1 MSSQISAAAKTT
13 DVLIIGAGPF
23 GICLAAHV
31 QQLGLDY
38 LMVGK
43 PMEFWKKNMPAGM
56 YLRSACDWHLD
67 VSGVYTIERY
77 LEEQGLKPADVEPLS
92 LDFYLTYVQWF
103 LEQTQLK
110 NLPEYVQQLSRDED
124 GDFIARLEDGT
135 QIRAKQVAMAIG
147 FKYFVHFPADLLA
160 LLPEGRYTHTCDF
173 VELQQMRDKVCLILG
188 GRQSAFEWAALLAEA
203 GAREVHLAYRHD
215 TPAFVEAD
223 WSWVNKIIDG
233 MADNPGWYRNLS
245 EAEKKEVGH
254 RLWAEGRLKLEPWLK
269 DRIAMDHVHL
279 WPNTQ
284 VASSAILPDGTLEL
298 QLDSGK
304 QIQVDQII
312 LATGYKAAIEN
323 VPFLK
328 TGNLLA
334 QLEVENGFPRLD
346 ETFQSN
352 IPGLFITSLPA
363 GQDFGPF
370 FGFTVAVRLS
380 AKLIGEGLRMAYSV

>member
-1 MSSQISAAAKTT
+1 MLSQTSAAAKTT
-13 DVLIIGAGPF
+13 NVLIIGAGPF
-23 GICLAAHV
+23 GICLAAYV
-31 QQLGLDY
+31 QQLGLEY

-77 LEEQGLKPADVEPLS
+77 LEEQGLRPADVEPLS
-92 LDFYLTYVQWF
+92 LDFYLAYVQWF

-110 NLPEYVQQLSRDED
+110 NLPEYVQQLSRDEG

-147 FKYFVHFPADLLA
+147 FKYFVNLPADLLA
-160 LLPEGRYTHTCDF
+160 LLPEGRYAHTCDF
-173 VELQQMRDKVCLILG
+173 VDLQQMRDKACLILG

-203 GAREVHLAYRHD
+203 GARDIHLAYRHD

-269 DRIAMDHVHL
+269 NRITMDHVHL

-304 QIQVDQII
+304 QIWVDQII

-380 AKLIGEGLRMAYSV
+380 AKLIGEGLRMAYSM

>member
-1 MSSQISAAAKTT
+1 
-13 DVLIIGAGPF
+13 
-23 GICLAAHV
+23 
-31 QQLGLDY
+31 
-38 LMVGK
+38 
-43 PMEFWKKNMPAGM
+43 
-56 YLRSACDWHLD
+56 
-67 VSGVYTIERY
+67 
-77 LEEQGLKPADVEPLS
+77 
-92 LDFYLTYVQWF
+92 
-103 LEQTQLK
+103 
-110 NLPEYVQQLSRDED
+110 
-124 GDFIARLEDGT
+124 
-135 QIRAKQVAMAIG
+135 
-147 FKYFVHFPADLLA
+147 
-160 LLPEGRYTHTCDF
+160 
-173 VELQQMRDKVCLILG
+173 
-188 GRQSAFEWAALLAEA
+188 
-203 GAREVHLAYRHD
+203 
-215 TPAFVEAD
+215 
-223 WSWVNKIIDG
+223 

>member
-1 MSSQISAAAKTT
+1 MLSQTSAAAKTT

-31 QQLGLDY
+31 QQLGLEY

-92 LDFYLTYVQWF
+92 LDFYLAYVQWF

-110 NLPEYVQQLSRDED
+110 NLPEYVQQLSRDEG

-147 FKYFVHFPADLLA
+147 FKYFVNLPADLLA
-160 LLPEGRYTHTCDF
+160 LLPEGRYAHTCDF
-173 VELQQMRDKVCLILG
+173 VDLQQMRDKACLILG

-203 GAREVHLAYRHD
+203 GARDIHLAYRHD

-269 DRIAMDHVHL
+269 NRITMDHVHL

-298 QLDSGK
+298 QLDSSR
-304 QIQVDQII
+304 QIRVDQII

-328 TGNLLA
+328 TGNLLS

>member
-1 MSSQISAAAKTT
+1 MLSQTSAAAKTT

-31 QQLGLDY
+31 QQLGLEY

-92 LDFYLTYVQWF
+92 LDFYLAYVQWF

-110 NLPEYVQQLSRDED
+110 NLPEYVQQLSRDEG

-147 FKYFVHFPADLLA
+147 FKYFVNLPADLLA
-160 LLPEGRYTHTCDF
+160 LLPEGRYAHTCDF
-173 VELQQMRDKVCLILG
+173 VDLQQMRDKACLILG

-203 GAREVHLAYRHD
+203 GARDIHLAYRHD

-269 DRIAMDHVHL
+269 NRITMDHVHL

-298 QLDSGK
+298 QLDSSR
-304 QIQVDQII
+304 QIRVDQII

-328 TGNLLA
+328 RGNLLS